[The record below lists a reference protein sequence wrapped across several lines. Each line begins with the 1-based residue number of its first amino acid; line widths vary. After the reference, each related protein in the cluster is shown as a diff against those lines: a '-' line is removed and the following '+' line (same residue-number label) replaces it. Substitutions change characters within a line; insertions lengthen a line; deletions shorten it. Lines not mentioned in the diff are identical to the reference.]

1 MNQDQTG
8 LSFYVRIRGQSE
20 KLFVRNRNAIIEANL
35 AMYYTVRRKSIRSNL
50 SIRESNVHKMRARND
65 SIILNDVIPYKI
77 RTQDLILSG
86 IKRSIFVNFCQ
97 FCDKSNL
104 QAISFE
110 NQQN

>member
-1 MNQDQTG
+1 
-8 LSFYVRIRGQSE
+8 
-20 KLFVRNRNAIIEANL
+20 
-35 AMYYTVRRKSIRSNL
+35 MYYTVRRKTIRPNL
-50 SIRESNVHKMRARND
+50 SIRESNVHKMRARNA
-65 SIILNDVIPYKI
+65 SIILSDIIPYKI

-110 NQQN
+110 KQQN